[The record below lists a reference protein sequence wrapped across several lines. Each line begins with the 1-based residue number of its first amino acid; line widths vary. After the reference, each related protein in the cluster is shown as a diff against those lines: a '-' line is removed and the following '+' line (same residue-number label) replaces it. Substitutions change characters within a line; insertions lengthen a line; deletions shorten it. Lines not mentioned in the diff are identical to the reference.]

1 MSITFKFEPIESTA
15 SPLYLATATDE
26 NGKVVMQRQIACEDE
41 SELEGLAQYAYEDM
55 INPKTNY

>member
-1 MSITFKFEPIESTA
+1 MSIIFKFEPVESTA

-26 NGKVVMQRQIACEDE
+26 NGKVVMQREIACDNE
-41 SELEGLAQYAYEDM
+41 SELESLAQYAYDDM